1 METIRVV
8 VTDDSEL
15 RETVAELERLSEL
28 DFRLR
33 DDIKAGRFDGFFD
46 FPLDFFVVEDGPTI
60 RTGEPGVRIK
70 RTERLNNL
78 LAALRTG
85 HIDHARSLA
94 QFGTAGI

>member
-1 METIRVV
+1 METIRAV

-15 RETVAELERLSEL
+15 RETVEEIERLSNLDVRLHRDIEL
-28 DFRLR
+28 GGFN
-33 DDIKAGRFDGFFD
+33 GFFD
-46 FPLDFFVVEDGPTI
+46 FPLNFFEVERDSALG
-60 RTGEPGVRIK
+60 TGHFAVRIK
-70 RTERLNNL
+70 RTKRLNDL